1 MALPTDTLTAIAD
14 VSVAFAPPPVTSLN
28 DKDLMDALGD
38 LGEIKRRADAVA
50 SVISAEL
57 KNRSRSELGHNG
69 LAQRLGLRTAE
80 KLVQRLT
87 GVSAREAVALVK
99 VGELTAPPSV
109 DSPPDLP
116 SWLGAVGD
124 AVRSGALTIEAADV
138 IRSGLGSPREGV
150 PAQALAT
157 AAAELVV
164 LATTVTVEQ
173 LAVHARH
180 ARDELDEAGIA
191 DRAAAMRDRRYL
203 HLSPQSDGMTRI
215 SGLLD
220 PESAAIVTAV
230 YDGATSPRRGGPRF
244 VDSEQLARAEAL
256 KHDSRKVEQITLDS
270 FVELVRIGSAV
281 EPGRVLPTRRPE
293 VVVRVTLE
301 DLERRAGSGRFDGQ
315 PSPIG
320 IPAVE
325 RQICEAGIIPILF
338 DGPHGHGPVLDVGR
352 TQRLFTR
359 KQRIALAERDGGCR
373 FPDCDRPPSWTE
385 AHHIKPWS
393 ENGATSIDNGILLCR
408 HHHLLVHDHGW
419 NIRRD
424 PHPQVPGS
432 NGWIIDPPPALI
444 RA

>member
-14 VSVAFAPPPVTSLN
+14 VSIAFAPPPVAALG
-28 DKDLMDALGD
+28 DRELMDALGD

-57 KNRSRSELGHNG
+57 KNRSRPELGHAG
-69 LAQRLGLRTAE
+69 LAQSLGVRTPE

-99 VGELTAPPSV
+99 VGELTAPPSI
-109 DSPPDLP
+109 DSSPDLP
-116 SWLGAVGD
+116 SWLGPVGD
-124 AVRSGALTIEAADV
+124 AVRSGSLTIEAADV
-138 IRSGLGSPREGV
+138 IRTGLGSPQEGV
-150 PAQALAT
+150 PAEALAQ
-157 AAAELVV
+157 AAATLVM
-164 LATTVTVEQ
+164 LATSLTVEQ

-191 DRAAAMRDRRYL
+191 DRATALRKRRYL

-220 PESAAIVTAV
+220 PESAAIVTGA

-256 KHDSRKVEQITLDS
+256 ETDPRTVEQIALDS
-270 FVELVRIGSAV
+270 FVELIRIGSAV
-281 EPGRVLPTRRPE
+281 EPGRILPTHRPE
-293 VVVRVTLE
+293 VVVRVTLR

-315 PSPIG
+315 TSPVG

-325 RQICEAGIIPILF
+325 RQICDTGIIPILF
-338 DGPHGHGPVLDVGR
+338 DGNRVVDVGVP
-352 TQRLFTR
+352 QRLFTR
-359 KQRIALAERDGGCR
+359 RQRLALAERDGGCR
-373 FPDCDRPPSWTE
+373 FPGCERPPSWTE
-385 AHHIKPWS
+385 AHHITQWAKGGP
-393 ENGATSIDNGILLCR
+393 TSIDNGILLCR

-419 NIRRD
+419 IIRRD
-424 PHPQVPGS
+424 PDPGSSGS
-432 NGWIIDPPPALI
+432 NGWIIEPPAALVGL
-444 RA
+444 RV